1 MSGAKGK
8 GGVLS
13 GFLDS
18 GARLEGTLTF
28 EDVFRIDGHF
38 KGTIVSEQELIVGDG
53 ATVEGEVRVGRLA
66 VSGTIRGVVRARE
79 RVEVHAKA
87 RIFAEVHT
95 PSLIVEEGA
104 IIQGKVETGPQALE
118 TKPAA
123 AAETEATVK
132 LATGERKQEREAG
145 KAEKQGSG

>member
-1 MSGAKGK
+1 VSGAKGK
-8 GGVLS
+8 SGALN

-28 EDVFRIDGHF
+28 EDVFRIDGQF
-38 KGTIVSEQELIVGDG
+38 KGTIVSEEELVVGDA
-53 ATVEGEVRVGRLA
+53 ATVEGEIRVGRLA
-66 VSGTIRGVVRARE
+66 VSGTIRGTIHARE

-87 RIFAEVHT
+87 RIFADLHT

-118 TKPAA
+118 TKTA
-123 AAETEATVK
+123 EATGK
-132 LATGERKQEREAG
+132 LATGERKHEREAG
-145 KAEKQGSG
+145 KTEK